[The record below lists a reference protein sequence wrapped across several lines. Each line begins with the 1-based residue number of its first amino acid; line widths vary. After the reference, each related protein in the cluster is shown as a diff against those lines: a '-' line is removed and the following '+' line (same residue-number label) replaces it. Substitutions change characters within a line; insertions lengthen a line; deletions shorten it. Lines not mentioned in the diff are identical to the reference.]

1 MSSLHL
7 TLTEFDHMVNVGAFD
22 VIQRRVELIRGELFE
37 MNPAGPLHDYLITFL
52 TDWSAE
58 HRDRAKTIITS
69 QTGLTLL
76 AQTSRLEPDLM
87 WLRKANY
94 RAAHPTASDVQLA
107 IEVSYS
113 SLIEDLEI
121 KRKLYAEGGIV
132 EYWIVDA
139 MASCIHVF
147 TRPEVDQYTS
157 HQVYKSPETLAPQ
170 IAPTAHLSLTDLFE
184 N

>member
-7 TLTEFDHMVNVGAFD
+7 TLAEYDHMVNVGAFD
-22 VIQRRVELIRGELFE
+22 VIQRKIELIRGELVE

-58 HRDRAKTIITS
+58 HRDRTKTIITS
-69 QTGLTLL
+69 QTGLTLP

-94 RAAHPTASDVQLA
+94 RSAHPTASDVQLA

-113 SLIEDLEI
+113 SLIDDLKI
-121 KRKLYAEGGIV
+121 KQKLYAEASVV

-139 MASCIHVF
+139 KTSCIHVF
-147 TRPEVDQYTS
+147 RKPEDGQYTS
-157 HQVYKSPETLAPQ
+157 HQVSKPPETLTPQ
-170 IAPTAHLSLTDLFE
+170 IAPTANLSLTDLFE
-184 N
+184 T